1 MFTHSKKSLFFKLLV
16 PETAVTTKY
25 FLLSLL
31 FELEMFFPYGRFMF
45 SEGIY
50 SDSGNLI
57 EVHPDKRVYRAYV
70 LSNAM
75 WNALALLGFSSSPPL
90 RGDDKQW

>member
-31 FELEMFFPYGRFMF
+31 FELEMFFPHGRFMF